1 MSIGNLSE
9 SGKVQPQSEQA
20 CWRQSSFIQS
30 WFGSYGLCNLPH
42 WAHRPARYRLGV
54 YFRFHAEYCSQQSW
68 GHHLFWCALRHN
80 MSVCHYH
87 QLIAV
92 PASLIKV
99 VQHSDHR
106 FPLSPEFAHQPH
118 QVHLVID
125 IKIGGW
131 LIK

>member
-1 MSIGNLSE
+1 MCQVS
-9 SGKVQPQSEQA
+9 V
-20 CWRQSSFIQS
+20 
-30 WFGSYGLCNLPH
+30 SYT
-42 WAHRPARYRLGV
+42 
-54 YFRFHAEYCSQQSW
+54 
-68 GHHLFWCALRHN
+68 HL
-80 MSVCHYH
+80 

-131 LIK
+131 PRIRPLYYLMSQPPILISITRWT